1 MPSNTERK
9 QYVYYGGNL
18 VEYLGQAEIFGKV
31 YYDIRIGGVKKTVR
45 ASMCSAEPKQE
56 TKSKGNNKTCQA

>member
-1 MPSNTERK
+1 MPSDTERK
-9 QYVYYGGNL
+9 QYVYYGGDL

-31 YYDIRIGGVKKTVR
+31 YYDIRIRGIKKTVR

-56 TKSKGNNKTCQA
+56 NNKERGK